1 MLRSLVFTGLVAAG
15 LIGTATSASQA
26 GLLPADG
33 ALASESGL
41 VTSVRYEDPGYRY
54 GYNSNNYYPPYYY
67 YHHHRPHYRYYRQ
80 YPSYD
85 NYYYRPYRP
94 HRFWWRW

>member
-1 MLRSLVFTGLVAAG
+1 MLRSLVFAGLVAAG
-15 LIGTATSASQA
+15 LIGMAPSMSQA
-26 GLLPADG
+26 AVLPADG
-33 ALASESGL
+33 AQATETGA
-41 VTSVRYEDPGYRY
+41 VMPVRYEDPGYRY

-67 YHHHRPHYRYYRQ
+67 YHRPHYRYYRQ
-80 YPSYD
+80 YPNYG